1 MYFVRILFLVFTVLD
16 VSYAIHKRSAKPSS
30 CLDRYEA
37 IPDHTMCL
45 NNIKNRPVKEADRSV
60 IERVHNQIRGN
71 VTPAAADMLEMRY
84 DQPLELEAQLWA
96 EECKLDHDGN
106 YQRFMPGRFMVGQ
119 NLVTSPN
126 QMSWEAV
133 IMLWSSEVINFT
145 YNSTANQLHKV
156 GHYTQVVWAKT
167 ALVGCG
173 MAECGTK
180 WYYACNY
187 GPAGNIGSLAR
198 PYKKATSGGSCDDCA
213 GHCNGTS
220 RLCACGGKVCLNDGV
235 LNLAT
240 CGCQCIQD
248 VDHYDSDKC
257 DLTCEDDGDS
267 PLCGNYPF
275 VKDQC
280 ATNAKALY
288 FCPNMCN
295 ICPYAGAN
303 YTEGSVALPTVGSS
317 STMLLID
324 SYLMFTMLL
333 IMSGVY

>member
-16 VSYAIHKRSAKPSS
+16 VSYAIHKRS
-30 CLDRYEA
+30 
-37 IPDHTMCL
+37 
-45 NNIKNRPVKEADRSV
+45 
-60 IERVHNQIRGN
+60 IRGN

-106 YQRFMPGRFMVGQ
+106 YQRFMP
-119 NLVTSPN
+119 
-126 QMSWEAV
+126 
-133 IMLWSSEVINFT
+133 
-145 YNSTANQLHKV
+145 
-156 GHYTQVVWAKT
+156 
-167 ALVGCG
+167 
-173 MAECGTK
+173 
-180 WYYACNY
+180 
-187 GPAGNIGSLAR
+187 GSLAR

-257 DLTCEDDGDS
+257 DH
-267 PLCGNYPF
+267 
-275 VKDQC
+275 
-280 ATNAKALY
+280 
-288 FCPNMCN
+288 
-295 ICPYAGAN
+295 AGAN